1 MGAGLKAPDGTPV
14 NERIGSYILRRYL
27 TQGGMAAL
35 FLAHRVDSRE
45 VVVAKRVLPQF
56 SRDKSFTRMFSR
68 EAQLASMLR
77 HPNIVQV
84 YDAGGLETEGC
95 YFIMEYIHGVD
106 LSHFLGLLRDRN
118 MSMPVDHALTIALG
132 MCNGLHHAHDMRGA
146 DGQPLEIVH
155 RDVSPS
161 NVMIGYAGQ
170 IKVMDFGV
178 AKALALTSFTEAG
191 TRKGKLSYMPPEQ
204 ARADEL
210 DRRADVFAIGAVLFE
225 LTTMRRLFT
234 GSNELAVIHQ
244 LLYEERKRPSSI
256 VPGYP
261 PALEQIVMR
270 AVEHKPED
278 RFQTAAELGDAI
290 RAFAIQAGLRL
301 SDDAL
306 GAFLRE
312 QISPPP
318 HPGEEPDFFEDDYD
332 EGAMPDAATAI
343 EPVGP
348 HDTSIEALS
357 DGGGLVTGVG
367 GPQQHGA
374 AAYPTATAPYLA
386 TPNPPV
392 VPIGP
397 ARVGGGGLSGAARAG
412 IAAAAVLTLAA
423 SGGVAFLLTQDD
435 DITETPTERKPT
447 DAKIAAPKDDP
458 EATAPAD
465 PTPPD
470 PQPPIAEDPGQ
481 DGAVDQ
487 DDGSTVVEMI
497 VEDDD
502 DDEGDPAPEAAEDPQ
517 PTGTA
522 SKKKK
527 KKKKAAPPPDPTPDP
542 TPEPTPAETTK
553 KKKKKKRNPTDT
565 LLPIVPE

>member
-35 FLAHRVDSRE
+35 FLAHRVESRE

-68 EAQLASMLR
+68 EAQLASLLR

-118 MSMPVDHALTIALG
+118 MTMPLDHALTIALG
-132 MCNGLHHAHDMRGA
+132 MCNGLNHAHDMRGA

-161 NVMIGYAGQ
+161 NVMISYGGN

-244 LLYEERKRPSSI
+244 LLYEERKRPSSL

-261 PALEQIVMR
+261 PALEAIVMR
-270 AVEHKPED
+270 AVEHKAED
-278 RFQTAAELGDAI
+278 RFQSAAELGDAI

-301 SDDAL
+301 SEDAL

-318 HPGEEPDFFEDDYD
+318 HPAEEPDFFEDDYD
-332 EGAMPDAATAI
+332 EAAMPDAATAI

-357 DGGGLVTGVG
+357 DGGGLVTNG
-367 GPQQHGA
+367 GYSQPRGA
-374 AAYPTATAPYLA
+374 AAYPTTTAPYQA

-392 VPIGP
+392 IPMGP
-397 ARVGGGGLSGAARAG
+397 ARVSGGGLSGTARAA

-423 SGGVAFLLTQDD
+423 SGAVAFLLTQGDD
-435 DITETPTERKPT
+435 PPPSSPAQSSKVDSPPVAAPADTPAAPSDPASNIGAPPTEPTPTEPT
-447 DAKIAAPKDDP
+447 PTEP
-458 EATAPAD
+458 EA
-465 PTPPD
+465 
-470 PQPPIAEDPGQ
+470 
-481 DGAVDQ
+481 
-487 DDGSTVVEMI
+487 DDSATVVEEVI
-497 VEDDD
+497 VDDGG
-502 DDEGDPAPEAAEDPQ
+502 EPAVEATDAPPG
-517 PTGTA
+517 PTPTA
-522 SKKKK
+522 TKKKK
-527 KKKKAAPPPDPTPDP
+527 KKKKAAAPPDP

-553 KKKKKKRNPTDT
+553 KKKKKRNPTDT
-565 LLPIVPE
+565 LLPIGP